1 MTNSPGFKKASE
13 SLHQIWWNFKNTNQ
27 LKGAVYNLVI
37 VIVVCAILAVCFV
50 LGPFLKPLLWSF
62 LIGAVLFPFKST
74 LSSCLKRWF
83 ERLEQ
88 NDRHLLV
95 GVALAPLEGLETF
108 GEYLTRMFIRHMQMI
123 VGGGIGLLL
132 LSLFIAYVPKGF
144 FITLWRFI
152 QCGHMLFTKTLSSID
167 YTIVLAVVIVY
178 LTVLAF
184 LWKKENSFYFVVLGQ
199 TLWVVI
205 VAYICSFLGAFQIP
219 VFVASIIYAIVGVV
233 YDFKSRTT
241 EDDSSIVE
249 KIVNFVNV
257 QSAYKSPIS
266 SPVAPPSSSRSE
278 LISEQDGTVDL
289 PKTKIH
295 LNVQT
300 TAPPNDDDDK
310 SQSEIYFKGL
320 FLASIVTMIYKH
332 TWMLF
337 VAFVPIFVYLT
348 KRFAL
353 AFGLEHVVTEK
364 WTELTSGIKNWI
376 NVRYSAILPLC
387 LPGVLRLNN
396 KIHKTV
402 RNTMR
407 DSIDTASSI
416 LVIILLILIAIFAG
430 IFCAVEIYSET
441 ITVVQLGNDVLNW
454 TYHHQPEL
462 MGMFPAGVTESL
474 DNVIENA
481 YQYGRTGIES
491 YVDELLKDAD
501 VEQKKH
507 LKDQLLGIWDR
518 LIQYW
523 VDRQKNN
530 SFHGPTV
537 PASAISDSIGEIVN
551 NEELFSVAQQGLIG
565 WVKINIGTLME
576 LMDSVWLIVKTNLN
590 ILTSFVGT
598 LLSMFLGG
606 GQAVIT
612 FLVNAIIFLTA
623 LFYLLSSSEDKYAP
637 MAATSFLGFSSSG
650 PRIAEAIEASISSV
664 LFASA
669 KLALFHGMFTWLT
682 HTIFGAR
689 VVFLPSVFASVL
701 AAVPFLGTYWCSI
714 PAFLDLWLIQD
725 RFTLGII
732 LLLIHILFPTSF
744 VDPAIYADVKG
755 GGHAYLTGL
764 SIAGGM
770 YWLGWEG
777 AIFGPILLC
786 LLVVIFNLTSNALKE
801 SPSTPSLRNAPS
813 DFRVTD
819 RRHSSFQNPF

>member
-37 VIVVCAILAVCFV
+37 VIVVCSILAVCFV

-74 LSSCLKRWF
+74 LSGCLKRWF

-123 VGGGIGLLL
+123 IGGGIGLLL
-132 LSLFIAYVPKGF
+132 LSFFIAYVPKGF
-144 FITLWRFI
+144 FISLWRFI

-205 VAYICSFLGAFQIP
+205 VAYVCSFLGALQIP

-233 YDFKSRTT
+233 YDFKSRTS

-249 KIVNFVNV
+249 KIVSFVNV

-266 SPVAPPSSSRSE
+266 SPVAVPPSLTKSE
-278 LISEQDGTVDL
+278 LMAEHDGIVDL

-300 TAPPNDDDDK
+300 PAPGNGDDDK

-320 FLASIVTMIYKH
+320 FLASLVTMIYKH

-337 VAFVPIFVYLT
+337 VAFVPIFIYLT
-348 KRFAL
+348 KRFVL
-353 AFGLEHVVTEK
+353 AFGLEQLVTEK
-364 WTELTSGIKNWI
+364 WTELTSGIKVTDFQTQFSVRSNTFCVHLQNWI
-376 NVRYSAILPLC
+376 NVRYAAILPLC

-402 RNTMR
+402 RNTMK

-416 LVIILLILIAIFAG
+416 LVIIMLILIAIFAG

-462 MGMFPAGVTESL
+462 MGMFPAGKVTQS
-474 DNVIENA
+474 
-481 YQYGRTGIES
+481 
-491 YVDELLKDAD
+491 
-501 VEQKKH
+501 
-507 LKDQLLGIWDR
+507 
-518 LIQYW
+518 
-523 VDRQKNN
+523 
-530 SFHGPTV
+530 
-537 PASAISDSIGEIVN
+537 
-551 NEELFSVAQQGLIG
+551 
-565 WVKINIGTLME
+565 
-576 LMDSVWLIVKTNLN
+576 
-590 ILTSFVGT
+590 
-598 LLSMFLGG
+598 
-606 GQAVIT
+606 
-612 FLVNAIIFLTA
+612 
-623 LFYLLSSSEDKYAP
+623 
-637 MAATSFLGFSSSG
+637 
-650 PRIAEAIEASISSV
+650 
-664 LFASA
+664 
-669 KLALFHGMFTWLT
+669 
-682 HTIFGAR
+682 
-689 VVFLPSVFASVL
+689 
-701 AAVPFLGTYWCSI
+701 
-714 PAFLDLWLIQD
+714 
-725 RFTLGII
+725 
-732 LLLIHILFPTSF
+732 
-744 VDPAIYADVKG
+744 
-755 GGHAYLTGL
+755 
-764 SIAGGM
+764 
-770 YWLGWEG
+770 
-777 AIFGPILLC
+777 
-786 LLVVIFNLTSNALKE
+786 
-801 SPSTPSLRNAPS
+801 
-813 DFRVTD
+813 
-819 RRHSSFQNPF
+819 